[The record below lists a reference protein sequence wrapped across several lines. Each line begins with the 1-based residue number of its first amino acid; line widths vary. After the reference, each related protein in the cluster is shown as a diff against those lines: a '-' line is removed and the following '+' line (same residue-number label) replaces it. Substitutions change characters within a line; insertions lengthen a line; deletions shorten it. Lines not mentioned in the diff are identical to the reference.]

1 MLRSQSNGGS
11 AMKRIYLTA
20 VAFASLAL
28 GGCATYDYVGDTAP
42 GGYYHGRP
50 STQYYDPYGGYY
62 GGGGVYSGYGYYGP
76 YRYGGYSSYPYYGYH
91 GPYYPYYPSHPRP
104 PRPDTPKPPGGGGGN
119 RPPPWRDPTGR
130 WHERG
135 SHPQIPQQAPQGVPA
150 PGQPRVGEGGYRPPR
165 VAPSPSAPRTAERPQ
180 RMERSAPSRMERSEP
195 APRPQRRPDNAIRQQ
210 ER

>member
-1 MLRSQSNGGS
+1 
-11 AMKRIYLTA
+11 MKRIYLTA

-62 GGGGVYSGYGYYGP
+62 GGVGVYGSYGYYGP
-76 YRYGGYSSYPYYGYH
+76 YRYSSYPYYGYY
-91 GPYYPYYPSHPRP
+91 GPYYPYYPHHPRP
-104 PRPDTPKPPGGGGGN
+104 PRPGDNTPKPPTSGGGN

-130 WHERG
+130 WREGG
-135 SHPQIPQQAPQGVPA
+135 SQPMIPNRPGQVAPA
-150 PGQPRVGEGGYRPPR
+150 PSQPRVGEGGYRPPR
-165 VAPSPSAPRTAERPQ
+165 VMAPPSAPRTAERPQ

-195 APRPQRRPDNAIRQQ
+195 APRPSRRSDSAIRQQ
-210 ER
+210 EQ